1 MKLISIVIPT
11 YNNSFGITALYLRLK
26 SVLESLEPFYEYEI
40 IFVNDFSTDLTIDVI
55 SNIAKSDKTIKLV
68 NFARNFGNQTAIAA
82 GLKFCRGDICI
93 IMDDDLQD
101 PPEVIT
107 KFIDKWKEGYKVVY
121 GIRTKRNGETVLF
134 KLITFLYYRCLNL
147 LSDIKIPVD
156 TGDFRLL
163 DRAVIEVLLD
173 INESERYYRGLIS
186 WVGFPQLGV
195 EYERDPRYVGGS
207 NFSIKKY
214 IRFATSGILSFSST
228 PLLISMY
235 LGLAITVINFIV
247 AALMICYKIIQPS
260 FSIPGWT
267 SLFIAMLFF
276 GGLQLMSVGVLGL
289 YVGKIFNEIK
299 KRPLYV
305 IESSINIEN

>member
-1 MKLISIVIPT
+1 MNLISIVIPT
-11 YNNSFGITALYLRLK
+11 YNNSLGITALYLRLK
-26 SVLESLEPFYEYEI
+26 SVLASLKPFFEYEI

-55 SNIAKSDKTIKLV
+55 SDIAKSDKTIKLV

-82 GLKFCRGDICI
+82 GLKFSKGDICI

-107 KFIDKWKEGYKVVY
+107 KFIDKCKEGYKVVY
-121 GIRTKRNGETVLF
+121 GIRSKRNGETGLF
-134 KLITFLYYRCLNL
+134 KLITYVYYRFLNL
-147 LSDIKIPVD
+147 LSDVKIPVD

-195 EYERDPRYVGGS
+195 EYERDARYVGRS

-214 IRFATSGILSFSST
+214 IRFATNGILSFSTT

-247 AALMICYKIIQPS
+247 AALMICYKIYKPS

-276 GGLQLMSVGVLGL
+276 GGVQLMSIGVLGL
-289 YVGKIFNEIK
+289 YVGKMFNEIK

-305 IESSINIEN
+305 IESSINLEN